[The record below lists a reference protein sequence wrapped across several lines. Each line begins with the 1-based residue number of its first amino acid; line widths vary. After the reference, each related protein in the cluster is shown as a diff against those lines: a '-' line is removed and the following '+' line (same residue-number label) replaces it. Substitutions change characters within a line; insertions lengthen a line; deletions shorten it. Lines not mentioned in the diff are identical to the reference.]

1 LIEPTTGNNVV
12 KRHLYPSHPQP
23 ASSYAEALDRLAV
36 WQAKDTPEVQP
47 VCHLQLLTHGH
58 KVERAIVF
66 FHGYTSCPHQFY
78 PLGKLFH
85 RRGYNVLI
93 PRFPY
98 HGLADVMTPT
108 QAFLTA
114 GTLTGLADEAIDI
127 TRGLGERISVM
138 GLSMGGVVTAWVA
151 QNRGDVDR
159 AMIISPVFGVLA
171 VPMRLTPLIV
181 WMYMHLPNRFRW
193 WDPNLKAKVPR
204 PPYVYP
210 RLATRTLSHILHLGF
225 AVRAQ
230 ARHNKPAARS
240 VLMVTNAN
248 DLAVDNRAAA
258 ELAANWRRSGAAN
271 LHTCEFDARQQLNH
285 DLIDPLQVGAKTGL
299 VYPVLLDL
307 MIEQKK

>member
-1 LIEPTTGNNVV
+1 M
-12 KRHLYPSHPQP
+12 KRTPFPSNPRP
-23 ASSYAEALDRLAV
+23 ANSYAEALDRLVV

-47 VCHLQLLTHGH
+47 VCHLQLLTHGQQ
-58 KVERAIVF
+58 VERSIVF

-78 PLGKLFH
+78 PLGKVFY

-98 HGLADVMTPT
+98 HGLVDVMTPT
-108 QAFLTA
+108 QAYLTA
-114 GTLTGLADEAIDI
+114 DTLTGLADEAIDI
-127 TRGLGERISVM
+127 ARGLGEQVSVM
-138 GLSMGGVVTAWVA
+138 GLSMGGVISAWVA
-151 QNRGDVDR
+151 QNRSDVDR

-171 VPMRLTPLIV
+171 VPLRLTPLVV

-193 WDPNLKAKVPR
+193 WDPKLKAKVPR

-210 RLATRTLSHILHLGF
+210 RIATRTLSHILHLGF

-248 DLAVDNRAAA
+248 DLAVDNRAAT
-258 ELAANWRRSGAAN
+258 ELVTNWRKNGVAN
-271 LHTCEFDARQQLNH
+271 LHACEFDARQQLNH
-285 DLIDPLQVGAKTGL
+285 DLIDPLQVGAKTEL
-299 VYPVLLDL
+299 VYPILLDL
-307 MIEQKK
+307 MIGQRQ